1 MTHALSNA
9 AHAQRRSFP
18 LTATVPLISSS
29 RQVVPS
35 PQVWMATPVSP
46 QTDFLWL
53 DAVPIGLMIAD
64 RQGML
69 HALNQPAA
77 LLLDLEASASTGR
90 RLFDCLPSW
99 RALEQALLHP
109 STNGRADIATHTP
122 IELTS
127 LKGRPV
133 RVTALPLAQ
142 TNGDAGLVLLAVTD
156 GAEILELQQR
166 LQRAEYQASIGKLAR
181 GIAHELNNPLD
192 GVLRYT
198 HLALTH
204 LQEDS
209 TVREYLLHVKEGLD
223 RMVKA
228 AKAFLEFSR
237 QVTSPSS
244 RTADVNELID
254 GALLLVNHRAKFQQV
269 TVVRRFDATLP
280 VIPEMGLQHA
290 AANLIK
296 NAFDAMPRGGTLTIA
311 TRRVQD
317 DIEIEVADTGC
328 GIPPELLDKVFE
340 PFFTTKAI
348 HQGSGLGLT
357 MVKEV
362 IERMGGRVT
371 CDSHVGAGRT
381 FRLCVPISTQG
392 SG

>member
-1 MTHALSNA
+1 
-9 AHAQRRSFP
+9 
-18 LTATVPLISSS
+18 
-29 RQVVPS
+29 
-35 PQVWMATPVSP
+35 MATPTP
-46 QTDFLWL
+46 RQKTDFFWL
-53 DAVPIGLMIAD
+53 DAVPVGLMVAD
-64 RQGML
+64 RSGVL
-69 HALNQPAA
+69 HAVNQPAA
-77 LLLDLEASASTGR
+77 ALLDLEASASEGR

-99 RALEQALLHP
+99 RAAEHPLLRP
-109 STNGRADIATHTP
+109 ADTDGHARLASAGKP

-133 RVTALPLAQ
+133 RISAIPLAQ
-142 TNGDAGLVLLAVTD
+142 AGDDPRLVLLVVLD
-156 GAEILELQQR
+156 GAEIVELRQR
-166 LQRAEYQASIGKLAR
+166 LQRAEHQASIGKLAR
-181 GIAHELNNPLD
+181 GVAHELNNPLD

-204 LQEDS
+204 LPEDS
-209 TVREYLLHVKEGLD
+209 TVREYLVHVKEGLD

-269 TVVRRFDATLP
+269 MVVRRLDPTLP
-280 VIPEMGLQHA
+280 AIPEMGLQHA

-296 NAFDAMPRGGTLTIA
+296 NAFDAMPRGGTLTIT

-317 DIEIEVADTGC
+317 DIEIEVSDTGC
-328 GIPPELLDKVFE
+328 GIPTELMDKVFE

-371 CDSHVGAGRT
+371 CESQAGAGST
-381 FRLCVPISTQG
+381 FRLYVPIQMAG
-392 SG
+392 